1 MEKNQ
6 KSSVIEVKDGI
17 INKDEF
23 QDAPI
28 KILWVLK
35 EPYAKE
41 GEVEY
46 LYGEGYLKFF
56 REYEKHSTLA
66 HQTVHKIIYASYAIL
81 NNKEWEDI
89 PRIKDNANVIKILN
103 KIAIINIKKVP
114 KIISETSN
122 KTSRKEEIMDHF
134 IKNLEYIKKQITDIN
149 PNVVI
154 WAFWSLLGSKELG
167 KLIFDEDVIPK
178 DCFQRFHVYDYYYFD
193 ESVKDVLHIIVDHPA
208 CPNKRTN
215 DGEVI
220 NEEKYVNEIKNIYC
234 EVFKCKK

>member
-1 MEKNQ
+1 
-6 KSSVIEVKDGI
+6 
-17 INKDEF
+17 
-23 QDAPI
+23 
-28 KILWVLK
+28 
-35 EPYAKE
+35 
-41 GEVEY
+41 
-46 LYGEGYLKFF
+46 
-56 REYEKHSTLA
+56 
-66 HQTVHKIIYASYAIL
+66 
-81 NNKEWEDI
+81 
-89 PRIKDNANVIKILN
+89 LN

-178 DCFQRFHVYDYYYFD
+178 DCFQRFHVYDYYYYFD

-220 NEEKYVNEIKNIYC
+220 NEKKYVNEIKNIYC